1 MSNLVPLVP
10 IVQRNQK
17 NFYGILLKV
26 SQIPGANYVA
36 EKGNWLFAQI
46 AIDPLFLDVN
56 V

>member
-1 MSNLVPLVP
+1 MSNLAPLVP
-10 IVQRNQK
+10 IVERNQK

-36 EKGNWLFAQI
+36 EKGNWRYVQFV
-46 AIDPLFLDVN
+46 IDQLFLDVN